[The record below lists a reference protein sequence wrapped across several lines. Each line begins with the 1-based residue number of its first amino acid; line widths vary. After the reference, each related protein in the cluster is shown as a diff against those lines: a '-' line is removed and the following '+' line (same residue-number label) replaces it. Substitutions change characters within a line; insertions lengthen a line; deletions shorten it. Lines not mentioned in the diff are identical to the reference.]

1 VIDQIKGWYH
11 QVNSKKKSK
20 SLAPRSRRSHRS
32 AQNVK
37 AWSTHPQSTLN
48 WWRRRPNNLEHQ
60 TQDQKS
66 SIWSR
71 LLQPLDKLKR
81 RVAVVP
87 SVNETVSAMKEI
99 GVDLTND
106 EK

>member
-1 VIDQIKGWYH
+1 MEFIF
-11 QVNSKKKSK
+11 KSMETQK
-20 SLAPRSRRSHRS
+20 
-32 AQNVK
+32 QG
-37 AWSTHPQSTLN
+37 HP
-48 WWRRRPNNLEHQ
+48 
-60 TQDQKS
+60 S
-66 SIWSR
+66 SIWAW

-87 SVNETVSAMKEI
+87 SVNDTVSAMKEI